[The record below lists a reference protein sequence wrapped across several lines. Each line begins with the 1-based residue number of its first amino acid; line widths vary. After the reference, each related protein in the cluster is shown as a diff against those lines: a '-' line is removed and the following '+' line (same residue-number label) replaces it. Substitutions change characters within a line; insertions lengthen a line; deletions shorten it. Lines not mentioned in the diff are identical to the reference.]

1 MVKINRG
8 RLTIS
13 ANIVLTASLMTR
25 TFTFGFIMMSILMKV
40 NNDILNE
47 DVIKIIDMEIL
58 AGMPLGTTV
67 KYVVFSFIGV
77 FVLELVSGIFGIWGA
92 IGRKK
97 RILAVNVLMSSIM
110 IIVYL
115 INIVNLSIIYNKKT
129 DLNDTLS
136 NYTSAYQATILYN
149 KHYISYTYWE
159 KTFPNFLKKLG
170 CQNSYPEIYHCG
182 SVYVQKLDTYLEIY
196 IGIIVTCIVCQI
208 VTIVAAEYTFRKLEF
223 KEKKPNISENKYYLL
238 LSLKHGIFRSLIIF
252 IKENW
257 NRSKVVVASV
267 LLKVASLTAGVG
279 LLGLGLTLLG
289 DEFINNSSLKHIF
302 YKLQFHN
309 YYFYDILVGLAAA
322 SVVLGTA
329 TSTVAVLGL
338 VGSWKKSPIVLVTIN
353 GGMKF
358 QLWLQQLGYFN
369 AGVGN
374 EITTKWNDMIM
385 TLQILDSAEYNAY
398 SSFDYFGGCGGYK
411 TETCADVILF
421 KTKMFV
427 GWFLSIVLLQI
438 VLEII
443 GFVFVSKE
451 YLVIMLTKSAENPTG
466 ATLNAKSV
474 IFRKMF
480 KEIKSFCVS
489 NWKRSKISLVHFFSL
504 GCLFVSSE
512 LEVELMKQFNST
524 NGGYDYS
531 DKSATRDWSS
541 SLSWNTLFVQAECCG
556 VGPRIESSFTSTYW
570 YLYGDRSA
578 GQRIPVQCCIS
589 QTDVFP
595 YSTRKDSNCTTSM
608 LDGYY
613 RSQVNYLNLLL

>member
-13 ANIVLTASLMTR
+13 ANIILTASLITR
-25 TFTFGFIMMSILMKV
+25 TFTFGFIMMLILMKV

-47 DVIKIIDMEIL
+47 DVIKIIDIEIL

-67 KYVVFSFIGV
+67 KSVVFSFIGV

-97 RILAVNVLMSSIM
+97 RILAVNVLMSSFM
-110 IIVYL
+110 IVVYL
-115 INIVNLSIIYNKKT
+115 INIVNLSIIYDKKT
-129 DLNDTLS
+129 HLNDTLS
-136 NYTSAYQATILYN
+136 NYTLAYQATTPYI

-182 SVYVQKLDTYLEIY
+182 SVYIQKLDTYLEIY
-196 IGIIVTCIVCQI
+196 IGISVTCIVCQI

-223 KEKKPNISENKYYLL
+223 KEKKPSISENKYYLM

-257 NRSKVVVASV
+257 NRSKVVVVSV
-267 LLKVASLTAGVG
+267 LLKIGSLTAGVG

-322 SVVLGTA
+322 SVVLGTV

-338 VGSWKKSPIVLVTIN
+338 VGSWKKSPILLVTSSTLSLVLHVPRILAVAFWIFFIAKIN

-358 QLWLQQLGYFN
+358 QLSLQQLGYFIP
-369 AGVGN
+369 GFGN
-374 EITTKWNDMIM
+374 VITTKWNDMIM
-385 TLQILDSAEYNAY
+385 TLQCCGVNHSNETHTTQGIIFCCKNAHPRILDSAEHNTISYT
-398 SSFDYFGGCGGYK
+398 SFDYFGGCGGYK
-411 TETCADVILF
+411 TETCAGVILF
-421 KTKMFV
+421 KTQMFV
-427 GWFLSIVLLQI
+427 GWFLAIVLLQI

-451 YLVIMLTKSAENPTG
+451 YLIIMLTESAENPTG

-474 IFRKMF
+474 IFRKMC

-489 NWKRSKISLVHFFSL
+489 NWKR
-504 GCLFVSSE
+504 
-512 LEVELMKQFNST
+512 
-524 NGGYDYS
+524 
-531 DKSATRDWSS
+531 
-541 SLSWNTLFVQAECCG
+541 
-556 VGPRIESSFTSTYW
+556 
-570 YLYGDRSA
+570 
-578 GQRIPVQCCIS
+578 
-589 QTDVFP
+589 
-595 YSTRKDSNCTTSM
+595 
-608 LDGYY
+608 
-613 RSQVNYLNLLL
+613 

>member
-13 ANIVLTASLMTR
+13 ANIVLTASLITR
-25 TFTFGFIMMSILMKV
+25 TFTFGFIMMLILMKV
-40 NNDILNE
+40 NNDLLNE
-47 DVIKIIDMEIL
+47 DVIKIIDIEIL
-58 AGMPLGTTV
+58 AGMSLGTTV
-67 KYVVFSFIGV
+67 KSVVFSFIGV

-97 RILAVNVLMSSIM
+97 RILAVNVLMSSFM
-110 IIVYL
+110 IVVYF
-115 INIVNLSIIYNKKT
+115 INIVNLSIIYDKKNH
-129 DLNDTLS
+129 LNDTLS
-136 NYTSAYQATILYN
+136 NYTLAYQATTPYI

-196 IGIIVTCIVCQI
+196 IGISVTCIVCQI
-208 VTIVAAEYTFRKLEF
+208 VTIVAAEYTFRKLEY
-223 KEKKPNISENKYYLL
+223 KEKKPSISENKYYLM

-257 NRSKVVVASV
+257 NRSKVGVASV
-267 LLKVASLTAGVG
+267 LLKIGSLTAGVG

-322 SVVLGTA
+322 SVVLGTV

-338 VGSWKKSPIVLVTIN
+338 VGSWKKSPILLVTSTALSLVLHVPRIIAVTFWIFFIAKIN

-358 QLWLQQLGYFN
+358 QMSLQQLGYFIP
-369 AGVGN
+369 GFRN

-385 TLQILDSAEYNAY
+385 TLQCCGVNHSNETHTTQGIIFCCKNAHPRILDSAEYNTISY
-398 SSFDYFGGCGGYK
+398 TSFDYFGGCGGYK
-411 TETCADVILF
+411 TETCAGVILD
-421 KTKMFV
+421 KTEMFV
-427 GWFLSIVLLQI
+427 GWFLAIVLLQI

-451 YLVIMLTKSAENPTG
+451 YLIIMLTESAENSTG

-474 IFRKMF
+474 IFRKMG

-489 NWKRSKISLVHFFSL
+489 NWKR
-504 GCLFVSSE
+504 
-512 LEVELMKQFNST
+512 
-524 NGGYDYS
+524 
-531 DKSATRDWSS
+531 
-541 SLSWNTLFVQAECCG
+541 
-556 VGPRIESSFTSTYW
+556 
-570 YLYGDRSA
+570 
-578 GQRIPVQCCIS
+578 
-589 QTDVFP
+589 
-595 YSTRKDSNCTTSM
+595 
-608 LDGYY
+608 
-613 RSQVNYLNLLL
+613 